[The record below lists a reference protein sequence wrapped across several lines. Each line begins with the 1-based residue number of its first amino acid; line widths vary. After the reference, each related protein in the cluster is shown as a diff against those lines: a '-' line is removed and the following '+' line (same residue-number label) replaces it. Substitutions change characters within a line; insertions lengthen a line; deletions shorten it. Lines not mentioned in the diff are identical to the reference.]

1 MIENKEKFAQIEG
14 LFWGDIEQEEQEIS
28 WIEQADISPLL
39 DAMPKLKDL
48 KIKGTNN
55 LRFGKDFTAGV
66 AVTGNYQW
74 WPAY

>member
-1 MIENKEKFAQIEG
+1 MRGGDCSALLQGMIENKEKFAQIEG

-55 LRFGKDFTAGV
+55 LRLGKTS
-66 AVTGNYQW
+66 Q
-74 WPAY
+74 